1 MIPIGVE
8 SDGPIEELLVG
19 VVNLQVVLGGHDIM
33 VILPVLDLPQM
44 LL

>member
-8 SDGPIEELLVG
+8 SDGPIEELLVR
-19 VVNLQVVLGGHDIM
+19 VVNLHIVLGGHHIM